1 MTMRTPTIKDITT
14 DRVQEIGHVIRNL
27 SVGDAV
33 KVTNSHMNGYL
44 TGDVVSKTNSPN
56 GEEYFAAIINLDRNE
71 KNAELHANWRD
82 IPEGDDDQETP
93 YTGLII
99 APFNDT
105 APPVTDIKVL

>member
-1 MTMRTPTIKDITT
+1 MSTPTVNDIHTN
-14 DRVQEIGHVIRNL
+14 RVREIGSTIREL

-33 KVTNSHMNGYL
+33 KVTNDRMDEYL
-44 TGDVVSKTNSPN
+44 TGDVVSKNNAPN
-56 GEEYFAAIINLDRNE
+56 GEEYFAAIVNLDRNE

-82 IPEGDDDQETP
+82 IPEEDDDQETP